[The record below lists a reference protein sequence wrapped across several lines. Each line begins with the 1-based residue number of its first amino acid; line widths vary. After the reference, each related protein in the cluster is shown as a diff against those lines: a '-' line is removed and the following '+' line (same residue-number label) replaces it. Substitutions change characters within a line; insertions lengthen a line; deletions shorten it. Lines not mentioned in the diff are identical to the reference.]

1 MLTLPRILY
10 LSGFGIA
17 LAMAVAVGIY
27 RSESIMKE
35 IGIASFGYWFTVLV
49 LDTFIEEEER

>member
-1 MLTLPRILY
+1 MFTLQRIFY
-10 LSGFGIA
+10 LSGYGIA
-17 LAMAVAVGIY
+17 LAMALAIGLY
-27 RSESIMKE
+27 RQENLFKD